1 MAAAA
6 ILKARQA
13 AGATSYRGALIIRV
27 LASITFRALVR
38 PVTQACHGRTTYS
51 KPPAAWSARGLLLCL
66 AAFGA
71 SPCDAPP
78 CGGCCRERKGTV
90 VHSHVSARF

>member
-13 AGATSYRGALIIRV
+13 ACATSYRGALIIRV

-51 KPPAAWSARGLLLCL
+51 KPPAAWSARP
-66 AAFGA
+66 AAL
-71 SPCDAPP
+71 PRRIR
-78 CGGCCRERKGTV
+78 REPVWCPALWRML
-90 VHSHVSARF
+90 S